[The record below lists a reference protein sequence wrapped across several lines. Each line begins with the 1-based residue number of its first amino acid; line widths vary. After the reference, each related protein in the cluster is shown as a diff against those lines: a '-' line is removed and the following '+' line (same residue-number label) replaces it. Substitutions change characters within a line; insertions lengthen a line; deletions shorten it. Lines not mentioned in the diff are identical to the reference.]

1 MFYYPYFN
9 DNVYAYRGY
18 SFRKTVTKG
27 PDGRYIYQINN
38 EAIDAPVEKMSLTT
52 IKKVKEYIDKMIESE
67 ESTPLS
73 KEEKVDRLLD
83 IFERINRIATPEQEC
98 HIKFDIVLKKRDTE
112 QCLFFDIIDDTLIF

>member
-52 IKKVKEYIDKMIESE
+52 IKKVKEYIDKRIESE

>member
-1 MFYYPYFN
+1 MMFYYTYFN
-9 DNVYAYRGY
+9 DYVYTYRGH

-38 EAIDAPVEKMSLTT
+38 EAIDAPVEKMSLTP
-52 IKKVKEYIDKMIESE
+52 IKKVKEYIDKKIESE
-67 ESTPLS
+67 EVTPLS
-73 KEEKVDRLLD
+73 REDKVDRLLD

-112 QCLFFDIIDDTLIF
+112 

>member
-9 DNVYAYRGY
+9 DNVYAYRGCT
-18 SFRKTVTKG
+18 FRKTVTKG

-52 IKKVKEYIDKMIESE
+52 IKKDKEYIDKRIESE
-67 ESTPLS
+67 ESTLLS

-98 HIKFDIVLKKRDTE
+98 HIKFDIVFKKRDTE

>member
-38 EAIDAPVEKMSLTT
+38 EAIDAPTEKMSLTT
-52 IKKVKEYIDKMIESE
+52 IKKVKEYIDKRIELE

>member
-52 IKKVKEYIDKMIESE
+52 IKKVKEYIDKRIESE

-112 QCLFFDIIDDTLIF
+112 

>member
-9 DNVYAYRGY
+9 DNVYAYRGHC
-18 SFRKTVTKG
+18 FRKTVTKG

-52 IKKVKEYIDKMIESE
+52 IKKVKEYIDKRIESE
-67 ESTPLS
+67 ESTLLS

-98 HIKFDIVLKKRDTE
+98 HIKFDIVFKKRDTE
-112 QCLFFDIIDDTLIF
+112 